1 MTKRIEDK
9 IVLVVDDDEMNLQ
22 VAKMIL
28 ERKVKCRVLTVSG
41 GKEAIEILRKQ
52 DVSLIL
58 LDIMMPNYDGIETL
72 QEIRADKFLS
82 DLPVMMLTAS
92 SDVDNIK
99 KAAALGVR
107 DYVKKP
113 FMPAELVERVTKKLL
128 TIDNE
133 ELEKILLVGEDKS
146 ELKTVQRTLEENFP
160 YEVLTATSIADAI
173 KILRNEEIRLI
184 LASSQM
190 SFIAGFKL
198 LNFVAKDERLKKIP
212 LAITTA
218 EALQKIL
225 NKFSSDT
232 VSDTSTLVAMVEATT
247 EDESC
252 GVTVDAGKV
261 IEPVANLLGEHFDV
275 QV

>member
-173 KILRNEEIRLI
+173 KILRDEEISLI

>member
-92 SDVDNIK
+92 SDVDSIK

-173 KILRNEEIRLI
+173 KILRDEEISLI